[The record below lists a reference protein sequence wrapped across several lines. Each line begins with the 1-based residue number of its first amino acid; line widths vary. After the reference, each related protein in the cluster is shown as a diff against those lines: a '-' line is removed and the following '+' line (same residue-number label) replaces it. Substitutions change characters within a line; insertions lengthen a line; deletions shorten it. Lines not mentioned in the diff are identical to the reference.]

1 MPKNPGTG
9 TYGFVVYQD
18 RKKVAEGEGLAGYD
32 VTNNFAEYTALVMA
46 LRKLK
51 ALGASEV
58 VVKSDSKLL
67 VGQMSEGW
75 KVKGGG
81 YIEKLR
87 EARELV
93 KEFRSVKFIWI
104 PRELNEEADLLSRIA
119 YERHRR

>member
-1 MPKNPGTG
+1 
-9 TYGFVVYQD
+9 
-18 RKKVAEGEGLAGYD
+18 
-32 VTNNFAEYTALVMA
+32 MA

-81 YIEKLR
+81 YVEKLR